1 MPRFKKI
8 LVATDLSATSDRAI
22 KVATDLA
29 RPVRTP
35 MELLHVVEALP
46 REDRFLALT
55 APLPEI
61 QRLIL
66 QEATDKLQRRGRKL
80 IGSAAPF
87 EVRVEF
93 GSAYKVILHRVTRG
107 RPRPDLLVVGTHG
120 RSGLAHAIMG
130 SVAERLVR
138 TAPCPVLVVKP
149 AGFKPPA

>member
-1 MPRFKKI
+1 MPKFKKI
-8 LVATDLSATSDRAI
+8 LAATDLSATSDRAI

-29 RPVRTP
+29 RPGRTP
-35 MELLHVVEALP
+35 MELLHVVEELP

-66 QEATDKLQRRGRKL
+66 QEITDKLQRRGRKL
-80 IGSAAPF
+80 IGAAAPF

-93 GSAYKVILHRVTRG
+93 GDAFRVILDRVTKG

-120 RSGLAHAIMG
+120 RSGLAHALLG

-149 AGFKPPA
+149 AGFRPPL